1 MPRTARLSPASRLPP
16 PVSSSSPLVAV
27 LVVIFTVEDG
37 DLRALLIHRSAEPYR
52 GLWAIPGGR
61 LNPGEA
67 LVDAATR
74 KLVDETGVRDVYLE
88 QLYTF
93 GHLDD
98 VTPGGAVA
106 VTYFALVDYQRVRLA
121 ERSDWRPAWFSMRDL
136 PELAFRNDEVLDYA
150 RERLRNKL
158 EYTNVAYS
166 LLPARFTLSQ
176 LQRVYESILGRQLD
190 KRNFR
195 KRMLSLGVI
204 EATSERQAEG
214 AGRPALLY
222 RFSSREPVSL

>member
-1 MPRTARLSPASRLPP
+1 M
-16 PVSSSSPLVAV
+16 V
-27 LVVIFTVEDG
+27 DG
-37 DLRALLIHRSAEPYR
+37 DLQALLIHRSADPYR
-52 GLWAIPGGR
+52 GLWAIPGG
-61 LNPGEA
+61 LLKPGEA

-93 GHLDD
+93 NDLDD

-121 ERSDWRPAWFSMRDL
+121 ERPDWRPAWFSMRDL
-136 PELAFRNDEVLDYA
+136 PELAFRNREVLDYA

-166 LLPARFTLSQ
+166 LLPGQFTLSH
-176 LQRVYESILGRQLD
+176 LQRVYESILGRPLD

-195 KRMLSLGVI
+195 KRMLSLGII
-204 EATSERQAEG
+204 EVTSERQAEG
-214 AGRPALLY
+214 AGRPARLY
-222 RFSSREPVSL
+222 RFSSREPVAL